1 MFFFE
6 LQHTECGRQSS
17 LGGGYLEETGTGG
30 ALGQPTSLPLALSFV
45 SERAGLKI
53 QFVPLVDIGNE
64 CQNQNNLFFGD
75 AFFCSCLYPSLD
87 EEAAQE
93 PCCDHGHNVRK
104 HVQWRTPKTKS
115 SHRTA
120 RNCAIL
126 TQLKSGK
133 KASEHNS
140 VCRKF
145 PTRCLSTIDEALMS

>member
-1 MFFFE
+1 MLPRAARSFQQLKGVTWSCQPIFPLFPMFGVSRWGNFV
-6 LQHTECGRQSS
+6 LNHSTLSADGNHRSAAATWRK
-17 LGGGYLEETGTGG
+17 LALTGG

-45 SERAGLKI
+45 SESAGLKI

-75 AFFCSCLYPSLD
+75 AFFCSCLYPSPD

-115 SHRTA
+115 SNRTA
-120 RNCAIL
+120 RN
-126 TQLKSGK
+126 
-133 KASEHNS
+133 
-140 VCRKF
+140 
-145 PTRCLSTIDEALMS
+145 